1 MAADLGTLSACA
13 DASEVLNKMFNSKML
28 KSDLGNNVI
37 RLIVMMVVGSTN
49 LQYNDHQVSLPAIRT
64 ASIAARNSA
73 VRE

>member
-1 MAADLGTLSACA
+1 
-13 DASEVLNKMFNSKML
+13 MFNTKML

-37 RLIVMMVVGSTN
+37 RLIVMMMMVGSFN

-64 ASIAARNSA
+64 ASVAARNSA